1 VTERGSRASRAARLT
16 HQRTRRVMPS
26 NATDTDA
33 LLALRRSWKFASVCQ
48 FLFTFDEVLQLDGF
62 QTQVRIG
69 TLTPATGVGAPAE
82 SDELHFMALQSFA
95 TVPNEFEDDHVCSH
109 P

>member
-1 VTERGSRASRAARLT
+1 MS
-16 HQRTRRVMPS
+16 S

-62 QTQVRIG
+62 QTQVRVG
-69 TLTPATGVGAPAE
+69 TLMPATGISAPAE
-82 SDELHFMALQSFA
+82 SDGLHFVALQDFA
-95 TVPNEFEDDHVCSH
+95 AVPNEFKDYHVRMRH
-109 P
+109 